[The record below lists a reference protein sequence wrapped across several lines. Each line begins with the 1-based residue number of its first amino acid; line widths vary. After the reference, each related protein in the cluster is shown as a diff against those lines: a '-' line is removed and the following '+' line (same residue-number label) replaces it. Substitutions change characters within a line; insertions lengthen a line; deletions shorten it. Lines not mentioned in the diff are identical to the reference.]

1 MIKQHAFVQQYATV
15 SRLSFDKTGGAHQL
29 KTAMQL
35 PTAAESHYSSFD
47 FREVD
52 TAIRDK
58 RAEGPDGIPPSFLKA
73 LGPMAKT
80 E

>member
-1 MIKQHAFVQQYATV
+1 M
-15 SRLSFDKTGGAHQL
+15 